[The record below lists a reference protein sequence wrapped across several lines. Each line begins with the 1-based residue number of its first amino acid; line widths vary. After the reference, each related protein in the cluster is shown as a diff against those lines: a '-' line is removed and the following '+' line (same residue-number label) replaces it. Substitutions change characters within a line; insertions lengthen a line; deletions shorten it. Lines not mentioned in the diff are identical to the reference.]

1 VAEPEVGADRV
12 GVAGAR
18 LLLALAVV
26 LGGLAQLVV
35 VELGAG
41 EVGLLASRGVVGVL
55 ELLADDVEHEHG
67 VDDPYARGEVLAA
80 VVHVGVAAGPGAV
93 AQLGRDTDLQRLGLG
108 AGGERVELGIERFE
122 LAAEDPGGLLLA
134 GGGEVLSGVLDV
146 LGAVE
151 QVALVDA
158 HRVGVLV
165 LDDGAVHERAE
176 VAHRL
181 VVQVAGGDALGDGLG
196 ELGGDVVHVG
206 QAVGHGHRQL
216 AAGGAFGDAAADRL
230 GKGELAA
237 QVVRL
242 LGADAEVGAHGS
254 GAVVLGKAGA
264 GLPAVAKLLL
274 LVGE

>member
-1 VAEPEVGADRV
+1 MRARSRSW
-12 GVAGAR
+12 GVMR
-18 LLLALAVV
+18 TFSALA
-26 LGGLAQLVV
+26 
-35 VELGAG
+35 
-41 EVGLLASRGVVGVL
+41 
-55 ELLADDVEHEHG
+55 
-67 VDDPYARGEVLAA
+67 P
-80 VVHVGVAAGPGAV
+80 
-93 AQLGRDTDLQRLGLG
+93 G
-108 AGGERVELGIERFE
+108 AGGERVELGVERFE

-151 QVALVDA
+151 QVAVVDA

-165 LDDGAVHERAE
+165 FDDGAVHERAE

-181 VVQVAGGDALGDGLG
+181 VVQVGGGDALGDRRG
-196 ELGGDVVHVG
+196 ELRRDVVHVG

-216 AAGGAFGDAAADRL
+216 AAGGAFGDAGADRL
-230 GKGELAA
+230 GERELAA

-242 LGADAEVGAHGS
+242 LCADAEVGAHG
-254 GAVVLGKAGA
+254 GDAVVIDKAGA